1 LNLPAVEGRSY
12 GELAR
17 IFSLLALRGFGGVAA
32 QARDVLVE
40 REHWL
45 GDTEFAEL
53 LGIGQIVPGANVTNL
68 TAVVGYAARGIPG
81 AIVALAALTL
91 PSLAIAIVLL
101 TLALQLDRFPA
112 AIAAER
118 AVLCGA
124 AGITIASGLRTLRSL
139 AKVPAARVRVV
150 LVAALAA
157 VLVVFGVPLLIVAA
171 VGVGLSFFL
180 AWRRA

>member
-1 LNLPAVEGRSY
+1 VNLPGVEGRGY

-17 IFSLLALRGFGGVAA
+17 LFSLLALRGFGGVAA
-32 QARDVLVE
+32 QARDMLVE
-40 REHWL
+40 RERWL
-45 GDTEFAEL
+45 TDTEFAEL

-101 TLALQLDRFPA
+101 VLIARFDGFP
-112 AIAAER
+112 IVVGAER

-124 AGITIASGLRTLRSL
+124 AGITIAAGLRTLRTL
-139 AKVPAARVRVV
+139 AQPRAARARVAI
-150 LVAALAA
+150 VATLAA
-157 VLVVFGVPLLIVAA
+157 GLVVANLPLLAVAV
-171 VGVGLSFFL
+171 VGVGLSFVL
-180 AWRRA
+180 VRMRA

>member
-1 LNLPAVEGRSY
+1 VNLPAVHGRSY
-12 GELAR
+12 GEIAR
-17 IFSLLALRGFGGVAA
+17 LFSLLALRGFGGVAA

-40 REHWL
+40 REGWL
-45 GDTEFAEL
+45 SDTEFAEL

-68 TAVVGYAARGIPG
+68 TAVVGYAARGVPG

-91 PSLAIAIVLL
+91 PSLAIAIGL
-101 TLALQLDRFPA
+101 LALAVQLDGFPT

-139 AKVPAARVRVV
+139 AKAPTARVRITI
-150 LVAALAA
+150 VALISAT
-157 VLVVFGVPLLIVAA
+157 LVVVGVPLLAVAA
-171 VGVGLSFFL
+171 VGVALSFFL
-180 AWRRA
+180 AWKRA

>member
-1 LNLPAVEGRSY
+1 VNLPAVQGRSY

-17 IFSLLALRGFGGVAA
+17 LFALLALRGFGGVAA

-40 REHWL
+40 RERWL
-45 GDTEFAEL
+45 SDSEFAEL

-68 TAVVGYAARGIPG
+68 TAVVGYAARGVPG

-91 PSLAIAIVLL
+91 PSLAIAVVLL
-101 TLALQLDRFPA
+101 ALALQLNRFPA

-124 AGITIASGLRTLRSL
+124 AGITIAAGLRTLRSL
-139 AKVPAARVRVV
+139 AKVPAARVRVAV
-150 LVAALAA
+150 VALLSAAL
-157 VLVVFGVPLLIVAA
+157 VVIGVPLLAVAA
-171 VGVGLSFFL
+171 VGIGLSFAL
-180 AWRRA
+180 AWKTA

>member
-1 LNLPAVEGRSY
+1 
-12 GELAR
+12 
-17 IFSLLALRGFGGVAA
+17 
-32 QARDVLVE
+32 
-40 REHWL
+40 
-45 GDTEFAEL
+45 
-53 LGIGQIVPGANVTNL
+53 
-68 TAVVGYAARGIPG
+68 
-81 AIVALAALTL
+81 
-91 PSLAIAIVLL
+91 L

-150 LVAALAA
+150 VVAALAA

>member
-139 AKVPAARVRVV
+139 AKVPAARVRVTA
-150 LVAALAA
+150 VAVLAA

>member
-1 LNLPAVEGRSY
+1 VNLPGVAGRSY
-12 GELAR
+12 ADLAR
-17 IFSLLALRGFGGVAA
+17 IFALLALRGFGGVAA

-40 REHWL
+40 RERWL

-101 TLALQLDRFPA
+101 ALALQLDRFPA

-150 LVAALAA
+150 VVAVVAAA
-157 VLVVFGVPLLIVAA
+157 LVVLGVPLLAVAA
-171 VGVGLSFFL
+171 AGVAVSFFL
-180 AWRRA
+180 AWKRA